1 MPGHKPPRAG
11 LHGIV
16 GFLFIVGVVVAS
28 PTQSRAADTPF
39 AEILRSIVKVHAVI
53 PGDARTAH
61 SLGTE
66 REGNGVVI
74 GDDGLVLTIGYLI
87 LEASAVQVTVGTG
100 EPSPAEIVAYDH
112 ATGFGLIHAPSLA
125 GVKPL
130 PLGRSADL
138 AKGVRALAVSAEGT
152 SRRSPVTPVAV
163 VSRREFAGY
172 WEYLLDSAIYTR
184 PYHDS
189 YGGAA
194 LLDSEGAL
202 VGIGSLFVNDAETG
216 DEAAP
221 GNLFVPIDLLKPIL
235 GELVEKGRSSAPA
248 NPWLGLYAGEAQG
261 RVFVRRVAR
270 GGPAETAGVKPGD
283 IIIGVGG
290 CRVAG
295 LADFYR
301 KIWSR
306 GAAGIEVGVD
316 ILPIGS
322 KDLAIENVSIRSLD
336 RHNWLKLRRQ
346 Q

>member
-1 MPGHKPPRAG
+1 MPDQKPPRAG

-16 GFLFIVGVVVAS
+16 GLLFIVGFIAG
-28 PTQSRAADTPF
+28 PTQSQGADTPF

-53 PGDARTAH
+53 PDDARTAH

-87 LEASAVQVTVGTG
+87 LEASSVQVTEGTG
-100 EPSPAEIVAYDH
+100 EPAAAEIVAYDH
-112 ATGFGLIHAPSLA
+112 ATGFGLVRSPALA

-138 AKGVRALAVSAEGT
+138 AEGGRALAVSAEGT
-152 SRRSPVTPVAV
+152 SRRSPVTAVAV

-202 VGIGSLFVNDAETG
+202 VGIGSLFVNDAESG

-235 GELVEKGRSSAPA
+235 AELVEKGRSSAPA

-270 GGPAETAGVKPGD
+270 GGPAETTGVKPSD
-283 IIIGVGG
+283 IIVGVGG
-290 CRVAG
+290 RRVAG

>member
-16 GFLFIVGVVVAS
+16 GLLFVVGVVVAG

-100 EPSPAEIVAYDH
+100 EPSPAAIVAYDH
-112 ATGFGLIHAPSLA
+112 ATGFGLVRAPSLA

-138 AKGVRALAVSAEGT
+138 SKGVPALAVSAEGT

-202 VGIGSLFVNDAETG
+202 VGIGS
-216 DEAAP
+216 
-221 GNLFVPIDLLKPIL
+221 
-235 GELVEKGRSSAPA
+235 
-248 NPWLGLYAGEAQG
+248 WLCKNVWADGSIC
-261 RVFVRRVAR
+261 RAR
-270 GGPAETAGVKPGD
+270 
-283 IIIGVGG
+283 
-290 CRVAG
+290 
-295 LADFYR
+295 
-301 KIWSR
+301 
-306 GAAGIEVGVD
+306 
-316 ILPIGS
+316 
-322 KDLAIENVSIRSLD
+322 
-336 RHNWLKLRRQ
+336 Q
-346 Q
+346 